1 MLNNAAHLLY
11 RTRHK
16 SLSERD
22 MYAGQPE
29 PLLAA
34 VKRRKAACFGHVTR
48 HEAPTKAMPRRI
60 VKGKQRGG
68 QRK

>member
-1 MLNNAAHLLY
+1 
-11 RTRHK
+11 
-16 SLSERD
+16 